1 MDPRMSTREH
11 AAAVLATANERD
23 GTAWSLVGRLAGGYQ
38 QGAYELADAAG
49 GRAVLKWHT
58 GHLPRE
64 QLQDTARVL
73 AEARLRGWPT
83 SKWLAHRALPRDR
96 AHIVEGFLEGERAPR
111 PEGPL

>member
-23 GTAWSLVGRLAGGYQ
+23 GTAWSLVGKLAGGYQ

-83 SKWLAHRALPRDR
+83 SKWLADGARAGDR
-96 AHIVEGFLEGERAPR
+96 GHSVEEFGGGERP
-111 PEGPL
+111 PPLE